1 MSQSCK
7 HSADDGLHVNV
18 HAYSYKSLWYGGVM
32 LDVAC
37 MQAHTFLE
45 IIEVRWGFWAH
56 MLFGFYAF
64 MTNFI
69 VSIMMVMGAVVVTHT
84 LTGVNQY
91 GQPPYHRVMF
101 QVQLH

>member
-1 MSQSCK
+1 M
-7 HSADDGLHVNV
+7 GL
-18 HAYSYKSLWYGGVM
+18 L
-32 LDVAC
+32 
-37 MQAHTFLE
+37 
-45 IIEVRWGFWAH
+45 AH

-91 GQPPYHRVMF
+91 GQLPYGLMCHVD
-101 QVQLH
+101 

>member
-1 MSQSCK
+1 
-7 HSADDGLHVNV
+7 
-18 HAYSYKSLWYGGVM
+18 
-32 LDVAC
+32 

-69 VSIMMVMGAVVVTHT
+69 VSIMMVMGAVVVTNT
-84 LTGVNQY
+84 LTGVNAY
-91 GQPPYHRVMF
+91 GEAFPSWKYTLPMKAKM
-101 QVQLH
+101 LHPGL

>member
-1 MSQSCK
+1 MFIHTLPK
-7 HSADDGLHVNV
+7 FI
-18 HAYSYKSLWYGGVM
+18 M

-37 MQAHTFLE
+37 TQAHTFLE

-91 GQPPYHRVMF
+91 GQPPYRCLMCHVD
-101 QVQLH
+101 QPHQP

>member
-1 MSQSCK
+1 
-7 HSADDGLHVNV
+7 
-18 HAYSYKSLWYGGVM
+18 M

-37 MQAHTFLE
+37 TQAHTFLE

-91 GQPPYHRVMF
+91 GQPSFCCLMCHIDQPH
-101 QVQLH
+101 QP